1 MFDFGLLTPFPWEDG
16 IEPDAKNDTMEVY
29 VERRFTEQMRTH
41 HGKPLKK
48 AEKWY
53 VALVRFSDGY
63 KAWIISDGIGVLE
76 ETFNIEALGVA
87 IDKWKAVLRFNK

>member
-29 VERRFTEQMRTH
+29 IERHFTKTMRTFN
-41 HGKPLKK
+41 GEPLKK
-48 AEKWY
+48 ANNWY

-63 KAWIISDGIGVLE
+63 KAWIISDGTGVLE